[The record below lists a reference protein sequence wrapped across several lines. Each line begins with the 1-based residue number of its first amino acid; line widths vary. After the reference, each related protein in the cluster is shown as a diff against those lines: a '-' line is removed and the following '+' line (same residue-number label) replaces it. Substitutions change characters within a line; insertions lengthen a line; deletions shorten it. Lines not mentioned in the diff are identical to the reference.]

1 MGTCVVLALA
11 QFALGVYTAVV
22 LLRLPKQ
29 LECWDDG
36 TPQGGLRRAL
46 PLIMKDLPLNIKD
59 LVTHRGRYAFS
70 IDKTER
76 G

>member
-1 MGTCVVLALA
+1 MGACVVLALA

-29 LECWDDG
+29 LQCWDDG

-59 LVTHRGRYAFS
+59 LATHGGRYAFS